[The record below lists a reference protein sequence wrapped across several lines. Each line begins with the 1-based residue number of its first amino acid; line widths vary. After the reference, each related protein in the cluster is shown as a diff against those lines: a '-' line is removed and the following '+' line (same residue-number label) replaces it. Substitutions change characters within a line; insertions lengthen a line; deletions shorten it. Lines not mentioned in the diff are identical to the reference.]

1 MKSSDSFSVADFFG
15 YAKIAFIVLI
25 TTLVMVG
32 LFAIYGAIW
41 GSRAINPETV
51 LTVLRS
57 ENLDFLV
64 RRRQVTQLVLTQVE
78 ENSVWDWVPL
88 VGDYRALTKE
98 DGVLT
103 ANVRIYYGFDLD
115 KAHVST
121 STKDPASIAIRLPEP
136 EMLDYS
142 PDLDSLKF
150 VALRT
155 GIATSISKIFK
166 DETLRDK
173 LVKQIKPAVEKFVA
187 TPGALPTKDE
197 MLGEMSGFEKLLTDA
212 FGKPIVFE

>member
-1 MKSSDSFSVADFFG
+1 MKSSDSFSVADVFG
-15 YAKIAFIVLI
+15 YAKIAFVVLI
-25 TTLVMVG
+25 TTLVLVG
-32 LFAIYGAIW
+32 LFAIYSAIW
-41 GSRAINPETV
+41 GSRAINPESV

-121 STKDPASIAIRLPEP
+121 STKDSANIVIRLPEP

-173 LVKQIKPAVEKFVA
+173 LVKQIKPAVEKFVSN
-187 TPGALPTKDE
+187 PGALPTKDQ

-212 FGKPIVFE
+212 FGRPIVFE